1 MYETIG
7 VLHTDGTGLWS
18 ELKTPVNLV
27 DIKVRPIS
35 DYFGEL
41 RVYFDEASWNV
52 YEAGLIYTDKLFL
65 KELKLLLATVGIDGS
80 DVNYSEQ
87 GMQGDDYVSLDY
99 DKKFAQSFA
108 KKFPE
113 EYSHGFEES
122 EKAFIKFQELLKQL
136 G

>member
-1 MYETIG
+1 MYESIG
-7 VLHTDGTGLWS
+7 VLHTNGTGLWS
-18 ELKTPVNLV
+18 ELKTSVNLV

-41 RVYFDEASWNV
+41 RVYFDQASWSV
-52 YEAGLIYTDKLFL
+52 YEAGLIYTDELFL
-65 KELKLLLATVGIDGS
+65 KELKSLLTTVGIDGS
-80 DVNYSEQ
+80 DVSYSEQ

-108 KKFPE
+108 KAFPD
-113 EYSHGFEES
+113 EYSYEYEES
-122 EKAFIKFQELLKQL
+122 RKAFIKFQEFLTQF